1 MGTNSSRN
9 NILKLERNRYES
21 MLKCQIP
28 LSQAYP
34 LWLVSIPPFP
44 FPCNSLVPPQSFTYY
59 LNVDTSGVYYAE
71 GEVTGHAILN
81 KGERKC

>member
-1 MGTNSSRN
+1 
-9 NILKLERNRYES
+9 

-34 LWLVSIPPFP
+34 LWLVSIPHSR
-44 FPCNSLVPPQSFTYY
+44 SLVPPQSFIYY

-71 GEVTGHAILN
+71 GEVTGQAILN